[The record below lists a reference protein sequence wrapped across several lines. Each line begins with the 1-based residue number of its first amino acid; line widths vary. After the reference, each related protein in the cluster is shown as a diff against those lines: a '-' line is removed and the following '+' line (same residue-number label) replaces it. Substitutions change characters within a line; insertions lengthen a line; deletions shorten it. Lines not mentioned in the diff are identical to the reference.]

1 MTAAA
6 RNGSRARQEVSRIE
20 LNFHDQICIFQAAF
34 NLCSFIARKLQA
46 DGNGVFRVRVAQ
58 LLKAKASTKVEG
70 IRPESTLRQAAQVLL
85 KLRLGALVVTDDA
98 NTMVGIVSERDLLPV
113 VASCDPDAA
122 EALVSDVMTR
132 SVISCSPDD
141 EVTYLLHLMNE
152 NAIRHMPVLDA
163 GKLVGILSIREL
175 TKAYELLQIEANTDP
190 LTQVSNRRPFLKTL
204 ETQFDRAQRHG
215 LPMSVAMLDV
225 DHFKRINDTYGHD
238 AGDKTLQQLSR
249 MLIREF
255 RTIDLVGR
263 LGGEEFALVFP
274 DTDLIGAY
282 AACERLRSTIQA
294 SEILADANR
303 IRLTVSI
310 GLTEISEQ
318 ASAAAALLKRADELL
333 YVAKNSGRNQ
343 VMAEGGMRVQ
353 PKAKTAP
360 ASAD

>member
-1 MTAAA
+1 M
-6 RNGSRARQEVSRIE
+6 RVS
-20 LNFHDQICIFQAAF
+20 
-34 NLCSFIARKLQA
+34 
-46 DGNGVFRVRVAQ
+46 Q
-58 LLKAKASTKVEG
+58 LLKSKESNTVES
-70 IRPESTLRQAAQVLL
+70 IRPQATLRQAATALMTL
-85 KLRLGALVVTDDA
+85 KLGALVVTDET

-113 VASCDPDAA
+113 VASCDPNAA
-122 EALVSDVMTR
+122 EALVSEVMTR
-132 SVISCSPDD
+132 SVISCGPED
-141 EVTYLLHLMNE
+141 EVAYLLHLMNE
-152 NAIRHMPVLDA
+152 HAIRHMPVIEN

-204 ETQFDRAQRHG
+204 ETEFDKARQHG

-274 DTDLIGAY
+274 DTNLIGAY

-294 SEILADANR
+294 SEIIADANK

-310 GLTEISEQ
+310 GLTEMCAQ
-318 ASAAAALLKRADELL
+318 TDPATTLLKRADELL

-343 VMAEGGMRVQ
+343 VMVEGSVRIT
-353 PKAKTAP
+353 PNAKTTI
-360 ASAD
+360 STTT

>member
-1 MTAAA
+1 MK
-6 RNGSRARQEVSRIE
+6 VS
-20 LNFHDQICIFQAAF
+20 
-34 NLCSFIARKLQA
+34 
-46 DGNGVFRVRVAQ
+46 Q
-58 LLKAKASTKVEG
+58 LLNAKKTNKVEG
-70 IRPESTLRQAAQVLL
+70 IRPQSTLRQAAKTLL
-85 KLRLGALVVTDDA
+85 DLRLGALVVTDEI
-98 NTMVGIVSERDLLPV
+98 NTMIGIISERDLLPV
-113 VASCDPDAA
+113 VASCDPKAA
-122 EALVSDVMTR
+122 DALVADVMTC

-141 EVTYLLHLMNE
+141 EISYLLHLMNE
-152 NAIRHMPVLDA
+152 NAIRHMPVLENE
-163 GKLVGILSIREL
+163 KLVGILSIREL

-204 ETQFDRAQRHG
+204 ETQFDRARQDG
-215 LPMSVAMLDV
+215 VPMSVAMLDV

-282 AACERLRSTIQA
+282 AACERLRATIQS
-294 SEILADANR
+294 SEIVADAYK

-310 GLTEISEQ
+310 GLTEICAQ
-318 ASAAAALLKRADELL
+318 ANDAAALLKRADELL

-343 VMAEGGMRVQ
+343 VTVEGGVTIP
-353 PKAKTAP
+353 PKVHNAAEVVG
-360 ASAD
+360 

>member
-1 MTAAA
+1 MKSKDT
-6 RNGSRARQEVSRIE
+6 N
-20 LNFHDQICIFQAAF
+20 
-34 NLCSFIARKLQA
+34 
-46 DGNGVFRVRVAQ
+46 
-58 LLKAKASTKVEG
+58 KVEG
-70 IRPESTLRQAAQVLL
+70 IRPHSTLRQAARVLIDL
-85 KLRLGALVVTDDA
+85 KLGALVVTDEA

-113 VASCDPDAA
+113 VASCDPKAA

-132 SVISCSPDD
+132 SVISCGPED
-141 EVTYLLHLMNE
+141 EVSYLLHLMNE
-152 NAIRHMPVLDA
+152 NAIRHIPVLEDE
-163 GKLVGILSIREL
+163 KLVGILSIREL

-204 ETQFDRAQRHG
+204 ETQFDTARKQG

-282 AACERLRSTIQA
+282 AACERLRSTIQS
-294 SEILADANR
+294 SEIVADANK

-310 GLTEISEQ
+310 GLTQISNQ
-318 ASAAAALLKRADELL
+318 SSAAAALLKRADELL
-333 YVAKNSGRNQ
+333 YMAKNSGRNQ
-343 VMAEGGMRVQ
+343 VMVEGGVRIPSTLENVLTS
-353 PKAKTAP
+353 PR
-360 ASAD
+360 S

>member
-1 MTAAA
+1 M
-6 RNGSRARQEVSRIE
+6 RVS
-20 LNFHDQICIFQAAF
+20 
-34 NLCSFIARKLQA
+34 
-46 DGNGVFRVRVAQ
+46 Q
-58 LLKAKASTKVEG
+58 LLKSKDTNKVEG
-70 IRPESTLRQAAQVLL
+70 IRPHSTLRQAARVLIDL
-85 KLRLGALVVTDDA
+85 KLGALVVTDEA

-113 VASCDPDAA
+113 VASCDPNAA
-122 EALVSDVMTR
+122 EALVSDVMTC
-132 SVISCSPDD
+132 SVISCGPED
-141 EVTYLLHLMNE
+141 EVSYLLHLMNE
-152 NAIRHMPVLDA
+152 NAIRHIPVLEDE
-163 GKLVGILSIREL
+163 KLVGILSIREL

-204 ETQFDRAQRHG
+204 ETQFDTARKQG

-282 AACERLRSTIQA
+282 AACERLRSTIQS
-294 SEILADANR
+294 SEIVADANK

-310 GLTEISEQ
+310 GLTEIWDQS
-318 ASAAAALLKRADELL
+318 SAAAALLKRADELL
-333 YVAKNSGRNQ
+333 YMAKNSGRNQ
-343 VMAEGGMRVQ
+343 VMVEGGVRI
-353 PKAKTAP
+353 PAKLESTLTSP
-360 ASAD
+360 QS

>member
-1 MTAAA
+1 ML
-6 RNGSRARQEVSRIE
+6 E
-20 LNFHDQICIFQAAF
+20 
-34 NLCSFIARKLQA
+34 K
-46 DGNGVFRVRVAQ
+46 
-58 LLKAKASTKVEG
+58 
-70 IRPESTLRQAAQVLL
+70 
-85 KLRLGALVVTDDA
+85 
-98 NTMVGIVSERDLLPV
+98 
-113 VASCDPDAA
+113 
-122 EALVSDVMTR
+122 
-132 SVISCSPDD
+132 
-141 EVTYLLHLMNE
+141 
-152 NAIRHMPVLDA
+152 

-204 ETQFDRAQRHG
+204 ETQFDRAQRRG

-255 RTIDLVGR
+255 RSIDLVGR

-282 AACERLRSTIQA
+282 AACERLRSTIQS
-294 SEILADANR
+294 SEIIADANR

-310 GLTEISEQ
+310 GLTEICEE
-318 ASAAAALLKRADELL
+318 ASVAAALLKRADELL

-343 VMAEGGMRVQ
+343 VMTESGVVVSSM
-353 PKAKTAP
+353 AKKSPTA
-360 ASAD
+360 AV

>member
-1 MTAAA
+1 M
-6 RNGSRARQEVSRIE
+6 
-20 LNFHDQICIFQAAF
+20 
-34 NLCSFIARKLQA
+34 
-46 DGNGVFRVRVAQ
+46 RVVQ
-58 LLKAKASTKVEG
+58 LLESKVSTKVEG
-70 IRPESTLRQAAQVLL
+70 IHPESTLRQAAKVLL
-85 KLRLGALVVTDDA
+85 DLKLGALVVTDETSA
-98 NTMVGIVSERDLLPV
+98 LVGIISERDLLPV
-113 VASCDPDAA
+113 VASCDPKAA
-122 EALVSDVMTR
+122 DALVSEVMTR
-132 SVISCSPDD
+132 SVISCSPED

-152 NAIRHMPVLDA
+152 NAIRHIPVLEK

-204 ETQFDRAQRHG
+204 ETQFDRAQRRG

-255 RTIDLVGR
+255 RSIDLVGR

-282 AACERLRSTIQA
+282 AACERLRSTIQS
-294 SEILADANR
+294 SEIIADANR

-310 GLTEISEQ
+310 GLTEICEE
-318 ASAAAALLKRADELL
+318 ASVAAALLKRADELL

-343 VMAEGGMRVQ
+343 VMTESGVVVSSM
-353 PKAKTAP
+353 AKKSPTA
-360 ASAD
+360 AV